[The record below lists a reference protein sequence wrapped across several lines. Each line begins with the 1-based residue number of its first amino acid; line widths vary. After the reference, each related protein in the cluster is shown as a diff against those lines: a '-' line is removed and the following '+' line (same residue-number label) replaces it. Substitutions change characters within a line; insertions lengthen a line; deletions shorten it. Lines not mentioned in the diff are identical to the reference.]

1 MPYNVLIVDDSQ
13 TMRKVIRKSVVLSG
27 FPLETCWEA
36 ANGREALTVVQAQR
50 VDLILTDFNM
60 PEMNGIEMVQELK
73 KTDKYRQIPVFFIT
87 AQENEALRQEGTA
100 LGIQGFIPKP
110 FQPEVIRD
118 LLQKAMEKTG
128 NG

>member
-1 MPYNVLIVDDSQ
+1 MEN
-13 TMRKVIRKSVVLSG
+13 
-27 FPLETCWEA
+27 CWEA
-36 ANGREALTVVQAQR
+36 GNGREALTIVHQQKI
-50 VDLILTDFNM
+50 DLILTDFNM
-60 PEMNGIEMVQELK
+60 PEMNGLEMAQALKRQEE
-73 KTDKYRQIPVFFIT
+73 YRHIPIFFIT
-87 AQENEALRQEGTA
+87 AQENEALRQEGAA